1 MTIIL
6 DMGGVIMNHNMPEC
20 IARFTDILG
29 EEHMKTILGLASNGE
44 GTADSLM
51 ELYERGDISTDAF
64 IDGIMQYA
72 QRPTT
77 REEIIAAW
85 NAMHGGIPQERLQLI
100 QSWKDAGHRLF
111 LLSNNNELHWEHI
124 LSQYDMSMFEY
135 CFASHLL
142 HMSKPDPRIYEAVDK
157 QLREWG
163 CESPFYFVDDIL
175 INRETAEQLGWQTYS
190 TLAALSATPRFST
203 ALAHAPLSS

>member
-6 DMGGVIMNHNMPEC
+6 DMGGVLMNHNMPEC

-29 EEHMKTILGLASNGE
+29 EAAMKQILGLGSNGE
-44 GTADSLM
+44 GTSDSLM
-51 ELYERGDISTDAF
+51 ELYERGDISTDSF
-64 IDGIMQYA
+64 VEGIIQHA
-72 QRPTT
+72 QRSTS

-85 NAMHGGIPQERLQLI
+85 NTMHGGIPTERLQLI

-135 CFASHLL
+135 CFASHLM
-142 HMSKPDPRIYEAVDK
+142 HKSKPDPRIYQEVDN
-157 QLREWG
+157 QLRAWK
-163 CESPFYFVDDIL
+163 CEQPFHFVDDIA
-175 INRETAEQLGWQTYS
+175 INREKGSEMGWKTYE
-190 TLAALSATPRFST
+190 TIYELNI
-203 ALAHAPLSS
+203 

>member
-1 MTIIL
+1 MTIVL

-29 EEHMKTILGLASNGE
+29 EEKMKTILGLASNGE

-51 ELYERGDISTDAF
+51 EQYERGDISTDAF
-64 IDGIMQYA
+64 INGIMQYA

-142 HMSKPDPRIYEAVDK
+142 HMSKPDPRIYEAVDAQIK
-157 QLREWG
+157 NNFCKEECLIQNSKFLIH
-163 CESPFYFVDDIL
+163 FVDDIL
-175 INRETAEQLGWQTYS
+175 INRSTAEQLGWQTFA
-190 TLAALSATPRFST
+190 TLDELNAVL
-203 ALAHAPLSS
+203 

>member
-1 MTIIL
+1 MTIVL

-51 ELYERGDISTDAF
+51 EQYERGDISTDVF
-64 IDGIMQYA
+64 INGIMQYA

-85 NAMHGGIPQERLQLI
+85 NAMHGGIPHERLQLI

-142 HMSKPDPRIYEAVDK
+142 HMSKPDPRIYEAVDAQIK
-157 QLREWG
+157 QKG
-163 CESPFYFVDDIL
+163 CEPPFYFVDDIL
-175 INRETAEQLGWQTYS
+175 INRSTAEQLGWQTYS
-190 TLAALSATPRFST
+190 TLNELNAVL
-203 ALAHAPLSS
+203 

>member
-6 DMGGVIMNHNMPEC
+6 DMGGVLMNHNMPEC

-29 EEHMKTILGLASNGE
+29 KENMKTILGLASNGE
-44 GTADSLM
+44 GTAGSLM
-51 ELYERGDISTDAF
+51 EQYERGDISTDAF

-72 QRPTT
+72 VRPTT

-85 NAMHGGIPQERLQLI
+85 NAMHGGIPAERLDLI
-100 QSWKDAGHRLF
+100 RTWKDKGHRLF

-135 CFASHLL
+135 CFASHLM
-142 HMSKPDPRIYEAVDK
+142 HMSKPDPRIYEFVDN
-157 QLREWG
+157 QLRAWN
-163 CESPFYFVDDIL
+163 CEPPFHFVDDIL
-175 INRETAEQLGWQTYS
+175 INRTTAEQFGWHTYE
-190 TLAALSATPRFST
+190 TIYDLSI
-203 ALAHAPLSS
+203 

>member
-6 DMGGVIMNHNMPEC
+6 DMGGVLMNHNMPEC

-29 EEHMKTILGLASNGE
+29 KENMETILGLASNGE
-44 GTADSLM
+44 GTAGSLI
-51 ELYERGDISTDAF
+51 EQYERGDISTDAF

-72 QRPTT
+72 VRPTT

-85 NAMHGGIPQERLQLI
+85 NAMHGGIPAERLDLI
-100 QSWKDAGHRLF
+100 RTWKDKGHRLF

-135 CFASHLL
+135 YFASHLM
-142 HMSKPDPRIYEAVDK
+142 HMSKPDPRIYEFVDN
-157 QLREWG
+157 QLRAWN
-163 CESPFYFVDDIL
+163 CEPPFHFVDDIL
-175 INRETAEQLGWQTYS
+175 INRTTAEQFGWHTYE
-190 TLAALSATPRFST
+190 TIYDLSI
-203 ALAHAPLSS
+203 